1 MIKKS
6 LLPEHFEQYN
16 ARHALFTHDDK
27 ILLTVS
33 GGVDSMVMLAL
44 FVEAGYNVGVAHCNF
59 CLRGTESDQDEVT
72 VQRVAEGYNVPFY
85 NKRFDTQGEMERTGE
100 SMEMAA
106 RRLRY
111 EWFEQLSKEHGYTAI
126 AIAHH
131 VDDSIETF
139 FINLLRGTGLRGL
152 TGITRQRGNII
163 RPLLFAERK
172 EILEYAVL
180 HKIPYR
186 EDSSNRTK
194 KYLRNKIRLGLI
206 PMVREINSR
215 FTSMMRGNLYRLAD
229 AQRFIEAG
237 IVKIKEQI
245 LESNNGIDR
254 IHTELIEP
262 HFPKEFVIY
271 EILNSMYGF
280 KGDTVDELYK
290 ALISG
295 ATGKRFYAREH
306 VACIDRTDIV
316 ISTITS
322 DDICEIKVEKRA
334 IRNYCGNSVLYYEH
348 TDIDN
353 ISNFNAPQEIAYL
366 DEDKLVY
373 PLTLRRWQE
382 GDSFIPFG
390 MIGRKKVSDLLTDRK
405 MSVIEKSRQFV
416 LLSGE
421 DIVWVVGCRIDDRY
435 RVTNRTENILKIT
448 KQTLNG

>member
-16 ARHALFTHDDK
+16 ARHSLFTHDDK

-44 FVEAGYNVGVAHCNF
+44 FAEAGYNIGVAHCNF
-59 CLRGTESDQDEVT
+59 CLRGEESDQDEAT
-72 VQRVAEGYNVPFY
+72 VEAVAKGYNVPFY
-85 NKRFDTQGEMERTGE
+85 NKRFDTKGEMERTGE

-111 EWFEQLSKEHGYTAI
+111 EWFEQLSAEHGYTAI

-139 FINLLRGTGLRGL
+139 FINLFRGTGLRGL

-172 EILEYAVL
+172 V
-180 HKIPYR
+180 PYR

-194 KYLRNKIRLGLI
+194 KYLLNKIRLGLR

-237 IVKIKEQI
+237 ITKIKEQI
-245 LESNNGIDR
+245 LESNDGIDR

-290 ALISG
+290 ALLSG

-306 VACIDRTDIV
+306 VACIDRADIV
-316 ISTITS
+316 ISTIPS
-322 DDICEIKVEKRA
+322 DDNCEIKVERRA
-334 IRNYCGNSVLYYEH
+334 IRSYCGNSVLYYEH

-353 ISNFNAPQEIAYL
+353 VSDFNTPPEIAYL
-366 DEDKLVY
+366 DEDKLTY

-405 MSVIEKSRQFV
+405 MSVVEKSRQFV

-435 RVTNRTENILKIT
+435 RITNRTENILKIT